1 VIIKVNLKI
10 LFFILPLLFL
20 FFTEGNAQVE
30 DNSAEGLYFTKEN
43 SFGLVAHTS
52 GWGLEYRSITNK
64 GAFKKRIKSLELVS
78 LRHPKEI
85 RVKNAGF
92 RNSKGFVYGKL
103 YNLWA
108 IRPGFGFQKV
118 LYGKEIK
125 SALQISRIFSIGP
138 SLFFCKPVYL
148 EISVISNDPN
158 FNEFA
163 TVRYD
168 PEEHSINEIYGKA
181 PFLAGLEKSVILP
194 GIFLKWA
201 YQFDFTQES
210 DRIKYLE
217 IGSCID
223 IQPLG
228 IQQMAFNKR
237 QFAFVNLYLSFAFGK
252 KMYQ

>member
-1 VIIKVNLKI
+1 MKFLLSIIL
-10 LFFILPLLFL
+10 LFFL
-20 FFTEGNAQVE
+20 FFTNAFAQVE

-52 GWGLEYRSITNK
+52 GWGFEYRSINNK

-78 LRHPKEI
+78 VRHPKEI
-85 RVKNAGF
+85 KVKNAAF
-92 RNSKGFVYGKL
+92 RNSKGFVFGKL
-103 YNLWA
+103 YNIWA
-108 IRPGFGFQKV
+108 IRPGYGFQKV

-125 SALQISRIFSIGP
+125 SALQISRVFTLGP
-138 SLFFCKPVYL
+138 SLFFCKPIYL
-148 EISVISNDPN
+148 DISVVSNDPN

-168 PEEHSINEIYGKA
+168 PNEHSINEIYGKA
-181 PFLAGLEKSVILP
+181 PFLTGIEKSIILP
-194 GIFLKWA
+194 GLFLKWA
-201 YQFDFTQES
+201 YQFDFTQET

-217 IGSCID
+217 VGGCLD

-228 IQQMAFNKR
+228 IQQMAFNKK

-252 KMYQ
+252 KLYQ